1 MLAHGHLHPE
11 FQITVTS
18 APAFIPSPLVG
29 LGVMALLKVTQ
40 PMTMVIESLVEKAK
54 LSLCRK
60 LEN

>member
-1 MLAHGHLHPE
+1 MLAHGHLHTG
-11 FQITVTS
+11 FQIMVTS

-29 LGVMALLKVTQ
+29 LGVMVLLKVTQ
-40 PMTMVIESLVEKAK
+40 PMTMVTESLVEKAR